1 MILQDDRAG
10 RAVRRVAGEL
20 FVLRL
25 SLQFLRVM
33 DDDSIVK
40 HRDHGRSEDTIAFEH
55 RTAPDDV
62 VALPLAR
69 LAAGIDEGRKLPVNR
84 ARDAI
89 GVDGIL
95 ISIEDLDF
103 VNADEEDSAVPSTLA
118 GSSHD
123 AWTGEFKMNLTIP
136 MLNF

>member
-55 RTAPDDV
+55 RTTPDDV

-69 LAAGIDEGRKLPVNR
+69 LAAGIDEGWELSVNC

-89 GVDGIL
+89 GVDRIL
-95 ISIEDLDF
+95 ESIEDLDF
-103 VNADEEDSAVPSTLA
+103 VDADQEDSAVPATLA

-123 AWTGEFKMNLTIP
+123 ARTCEFKVNLTIA
-136 MLNF
+136 MLDF